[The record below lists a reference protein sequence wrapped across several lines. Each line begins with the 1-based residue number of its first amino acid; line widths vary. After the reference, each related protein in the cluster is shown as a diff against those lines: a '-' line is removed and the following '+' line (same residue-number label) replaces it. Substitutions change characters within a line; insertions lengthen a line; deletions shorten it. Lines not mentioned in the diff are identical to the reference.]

1 MFPNKLL
8 NKISK
13 DLIIKPL
20 FKHYTA
26 GETIKD
32 LHNKITVLQKSNIYP
47 IGDYIKEFSNDKGVI
62 FENFKNYQNLC
73 LIAELE
79 YIAIKPSSFSFNYND
94 IKNITSVIIKS
105 KKKVLIDAEDAKNHS
120 IINNI
125 VKKLAIDFKDND
137 KYHIYKTYQ
146 MYRRDSLLSLKE
158 DSTYNTVGIK
168 LVRGAYLNTDG
179 HLPEFFNK
187 KIDTDNAF
195 RDGMNFIFSKNI
207 PSFICTHNLED
218 IKHMIDSVNKNKD
231 LLKNI
236 KHASLY
242 GFINNETQK
251 IITSGIK
258 TYKYLPY
265 GNIDDAIPYLV
276 RRLQE
281 NPSILK
287 HLLN

>member
-1 MFPNKLL
+1 MFSNILL

-20 FKHYTA
+20 FNFYTA

-32 LHNKITVLQKSNIYP
+32 LQNKIKVLEKSNIYP
-47 IGDYIKEFSNDKGVI
+47 IGDYIKEYSNDKGVI
-62 FENFKNYQNLC
+62 GENFRNYHNLC
-73 LIAELE
+73 LISKLE
-79 YIAIKPSSFSFNYND
+79 YIAIKPSSFGFNYLD
-94 IKNITSVIIKS
+94 MKNITSVIIKS
-105 KKKVLIDAEDAKNHS
+105 KKKVLIDAEDAKNHL

-125 VKKLAIDFKDND
+125 IKKLAFDFKDDD

-146 MYRRDSLLSLKE
+146 MYRRDSLLSLRE
-158 DSTYNTVGIK
+158 DSSYKTIGIK
-168 LVRGAYLNTDG
+168 LVRGAYLKTDG

-187 KIDTDNAF
+187 KKDTDDAF
-195 RDGMNFIFSKNI
+195 RNGMNYIFNNNI

-218 IKHMIDSVNKNKD
+218 IKYMMDSVNENKD
-231 LLKNI
+231 LLKTI

-242 GFINNETQK
+242 GFINDETKK
-251 IITSGIK
+251 IISSGIK

-265 GNIDDAIPYLV
+265 GNIDDAIPYLL

-281 NPSILK
+281 NPTVLK
-287 HLLN
+287 HLL